1 MKNVLK
7 LSMLS
12 NKIILTLIFLLC
24 VILLSSC
31 AKTETDKTNETSKLV
46 DSQKN
51 SSSTVNDETEP
62 LIVAMELAYPP
73 FETKDVKGNP
83 SGISVDF
90 AKAFGASINREV
102 KIVNTAWEGLIPS
115 LQTGKADMII
125 SSMTITEDRAKVVDF
140 SVPYANSLLGIL
152 VNKDSKIES
161 VDDLNQKGMRIAV
174 KAGSTGFLYAKANM
188 NNAEIITLADESA
201 CVTEVS
207 QGKADAFFYDQLTI
221 YRNWKKHLDTTRAIF
236 IPFQDTE
243 KWGVAVKKGN
253 TELLNQINA
262 FIPEFTN
269 NGGFDDLS
277 EKYLKEEKKAFGELG
292 FKWFFD
298 LT

>member
-1 MKNVLK
+1 MKNKINNSNIYSKVIIIGLLL
-7 LSMLS
+7 LS
-12 NKIILTLIFLLC
+12 LTLIVGC
-24 VILLSSC
+24 TKN
-31 AKTETDKTNETSKLV
+31 AMKKTNEVVDAVETQNQV
-46 DSQKN
+46 DSN
-51 SSSTVNDETEP
+51 VVVENEP

-73 FETKDVKGNP
+73 FETKDVNGDP

-90 AKAFGASINREV
+90 AKALGKSLGREV

-125 SSMTITEDRAKVVDF
+125 SSMTITEARGEVVDF

-152 VNKDSKIES
+152 VNKDSMIES
-161 VDDLNQKGMRIAV
+161 VEDLDSKGNTIAV
-174 KAGSTGFLYAKANM
+174 KAGSTGFIYAKSNM
-188 NNAEIITLADESA
+188 NNAQIITLADESA

-221 YRNWKKHLDTTRAIF
+221 YRNWQKHLDTTRAIF

-243 KWGVAVKKGN
+243 KWGVAVKKN
-253 TELLNQINA
+253 NVELLNKIND
-262 FIPEFTN
+262 FIPEFTK
-269 NGGFDDLS
+269 NGGFDELS
-277 EKYLKEEKKAFGELG
+277 EKYLKEEKKAFEELG

>member
-1 MKNVLK
+1 MKNISK
-7 LSMLS
+7 FSMLS
-12 NKIILTLIFLLC
+12 NKIILTGIFLLC
-24 VILLSSC
+24 VVLLSSC
-31 AKTETDKTNETSKLV
+31 AKNETDKTNETSGLI
-46 DSQKN
+46 DSQKTT
-51 SSSTVNDETEP
+51 SSTVSEEKEP

-90 AKAFGASINREV
+90 AKAFGAYIGREV

-125 SSMTITEDRAKVVDF
+125 SSMTITEDRGKVVDF
-140 SVPYANSLLGIL
+140 SIPYANSLLGIL

-174 KAGSTGFLYAKANM
+174 KAGSTGFIYAKENM

-221 YRNWKKHLDTTRAIF
+221 YRNWQKHLDTTRAIF

-253 TELLNQINA
+253 TELLNQIND
-262 FIPEFTN
+262 FIPKFTD

-277 EKYLKEEKKAFGELG
+277 EKYLKDEKKAFGELG